1 MAGTPIMNT
10 TTTQDK
16 KTKTKAKAKV
26 VSTKKVESV
35 NESEV
40 VVEEKPS
47 KKKPS
52 AKKPASEV
60 VIEDKKQ
67 SAISA
72 VKETF
77 SKAEYDVDSEVLVE
91 EKPSKKK
98 SSAKKPASEVVIED
112 KKQSAISAVKETFSK
127 AEYDVDSEVLVEEK
141 PSKKKPAAKKPA
153 AKKTFAE
160 DGTEDGAEGVEEVKP
175 EKVKKVNLPGKYNKF
190 MVFGYWLIENMK
202 QNNVLDDT
210 AAALQQL
217 HLFSSVPEQVSMF
230 ESFFGDFKPI
240 QKKMK
245 NDIRVHNK
253 PVKQKAPKKP
263 AADKPKSKPGRKPK
277 ALEKLTDEQQELVN
291 NIVNAAN
298 LSDVSRQISNE
309 EEDCN
314 KLDLKNPDDITHMEE
329 DEEPEE
335 ADPEEADPE
344 EADPEE
350 EDEDEV
356 EVSHFELNGKKYLID
371 TNNVLYD
378 VDTFDQ
384 IGRLVDNKIVV

>member
-1 MAGTPIMNT
+1 MKETF
-10 TTTQDK
+10 
-16 KTKTKAKAKV
+16 AKSEYDV
-26 VSTKKVESV
+26 D
-35 NESEV
+35 SEV

-77 SKAEYDVDSEVLVE
+77 AKLEYDVDSEVV
-91 EKPSKKK
+91 
-98 SSAKKPASEVVIED
+98 
-112 KKQSAISAVKETFSK
+112 
-127 AEYDVDSEVLVEEK
+127 VEEK
-141 PSKKKPAAKKPA
+141 PSKKKPAAKK
-153 AKKTFAE
+153 TFAE
-160 DGTEDGAEGVEEVKP
+160 DGAEGGEKVKP

-202 QNNVLDDT
+202 QNHVLDDT

-263 AADKPKSKPGRKPK
+263 ASDKPKSKPGRKPK

-298 LSDVSRQISNE
+298 LIDVSRQISNE

-314 KLDLKNPDDITHMEE
+314 KLDLKNPDDIEHMEE
-329 DEEPEE
+329 DE
-335 ADPEEADPE
+335 DPEEEVKELKE
-344 EADPEE
+344 EDEEPEE

-356 EVSHFELNGKKYLID
+356 EVSHFELDGKKYLID

>member
-40 VVEEKPS
+40 V
-47 KKKPS
+47 
-52 AKKPASEV
+52 
-60 VIEDKKQ
+60 
-67 SAISA
+67 
-72 VKETF
+72 
-77 SKAEYDVDSEVLVE
+77 
-91 EKPSKKK
+91 
-98 SSAKKPASEVVIED
+98 
-112 KKQSAISAVKETFSK
+112 
-127 AEYDVDSEVLVEEK
+127 VEEK

-202 QNNVLDDT
+202 QNHVLDDT

-314 KLDLKNPDDITHMEE
+314 KLDLKNPDDIEHMDE
-329 DEEPEE
+329 DE
-335 ADPEEADPE
+335 DPEEADPE
-344 EADPEE
+344 EEVKEPKEEDEEPEE

-356 EVSHFELNGKKYLID
+356 EVSHFELDGKKYLID